1 MPQKCPNERS
11 AFGGGGGNGVRRQ
24 GGILD
29 CGCRQPRSPRRRSS
43 PHVVDVVLGFLQAHA
58 SRLPKSVARILSA
71 CSVVVQTEPFPACVL
86 FSDRIRFRYHAISK
100 GMWRSDHVANFG

>member
-43 PHVVDVVLGFLQAHA
+43 PHVVDVVLGFRQAHA

-86 FSDRIRFRYHAISK
+86 SATEFGFVTMQFPK
-100 GMWRSDHVANFG
+100 GC